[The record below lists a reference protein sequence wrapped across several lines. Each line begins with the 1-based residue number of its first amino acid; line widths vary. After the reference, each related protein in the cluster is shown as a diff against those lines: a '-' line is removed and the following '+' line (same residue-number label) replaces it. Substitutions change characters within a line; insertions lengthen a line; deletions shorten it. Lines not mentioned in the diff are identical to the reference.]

1 MLSDVFYYWR
11 ALSFIKLG
19 QYQNALKET
28 FRFRPVNNQASVGYI
43 LDHSWPKKDYIRGM
57 AYEGL
62 GDKLNAKSSY
72 EDFLRVW
79 KNADNTLSEIV
90 DAKQRLEKLR

>member
-1 MLSDVFYYWR
+1 MRKFSEFKSIQGFLIRRYLS
-11 ALSFIKLG
+11 I
-19 QYQNALKET
+19 LKET

-62 GDKLNAKSSY
+62 GDKLNAKRSY

>member
-1 MLSDVFYYWR
+1 
-11 ALSFIKLG
+11 
-19 QYQNALKET
+19 
-28 FRFRPVNNQASVGYI
+28 
-43 LDHSWPKKDYIRGM
+43 M

-62 GDKLNAKSSY
+62 GDKLNARRSY